1 MNPSHVNGSRIF
13 FLERVVEISADV
25 APMTTII
32 DLCID
37 L

>member
-1 MNPSHVNGSRIF
+1 MVGEIF
-13 FLERVVEISADV
+13 FSARVVEISADV

>member
-1 MNPSHVNGSRIF
+1 MVREIF
-13 FLERVVEISADV
+13 FSRGLVEISADV
-25 APMTTII
+25 ALMTTII